1 MENTPPPMAW
11 RYCGNQ
17 IKRWRER
24 SGVTREAL
32 ADEASCSYE
41 YVKSMETGRRR
52 PTLHLLRVAD
62 GLCEAGGLL
71 LAAQEYLQPEKYVSY
86 AEDFVRYEAEAIA
99 VSSYEPLLIPGLLQT
114 RETAFE
120 LLANHWPP
128 LDDETIK
135 ARVEGRMERQKL
147 LAKPTRSFSFV
158 IAEGALRYP
167 LLPREAHKRQLE
179 RLLEAGQQR
188 NVTVQV
194 LPAQGAHPGLDGSI
208 ALLETPEH
216 EQLAYEEGQV
226 TGALY
231 ADPNQVYIIAQR
243 HAMILR
249 RALAPDE
256 SARFIEKLA
265 EEL

>member
-1 MENTPPPMAW
+1 MENAPPPMAW

-24 SGVTREAL
+24 TGMTRDKLAAEAN
-32 ADEASCSYE
+32 CSYE

-62 GLCEAGGLL
+62 ELFGAGGLL

-114 RETAFE
+114 EATMRA
-120 LLANHWPP
+120 LLGNHWPP

-135 ARVEGRMERQKL
+135 ARIEGRLDRQKL
-147 LAKPTRSFSFV
+147 LAKLTRSFSFV

-167 LLPREAHKRQLE
+167 LLPPDEHGRQLE
-179 RLLEAGQQR
+179 YLLEIGQQR
-188 NVTVQV
+188 NVAIQV
-194 LPAQGAHPGLDGSI
+194 LPARGPHPGLDGPI
-208 ALLETPEH
+208 ALLETQDH
-216 EQLAYEEGQV
+216 DQLVYEEGQV
-226 TGALY
+226 TGVLY
-231 ADPNQVYIIAQR
+231 ADPNQVFTVAQR

-256 SARFIEKLA
+256 SAHFIRKLA